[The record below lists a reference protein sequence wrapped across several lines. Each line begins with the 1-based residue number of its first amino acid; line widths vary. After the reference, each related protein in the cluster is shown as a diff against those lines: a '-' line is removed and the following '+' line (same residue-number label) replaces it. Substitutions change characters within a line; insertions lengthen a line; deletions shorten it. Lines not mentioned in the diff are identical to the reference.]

1 MNQDI
6 LLSKIVPNPTDT
18 TWAQAYTTLNV
29 YITLSIED
37 KTGKA
42 NVTTHGKELL
52 EKLQR
57 EFFALDDKSLENIKN
72 AVGNVTKTIS
82 EEYNYSMIVGAIVG
96 DILYI
101 VIGSTGQV
109 VIRRNDSSGI
119 IATGTEGEL
128 HGFSGKLQHDDVVV
142 FETGDFAKKLPLSD
156 LSEYLASSDVA
167 QIAEN
172 ITPMIHEGSKGTES
186 AIIIQFKDL
195 NDISK
200 KSDEKDFATEDE
212 EEAPTEKGGE
222 EKVEKEDYSAEKL
235 WSKEPHENRGI
246 EDLSEEENAEEEAP
260 REKKPLIPFKFKIPK
275 LKFDKR
281 TIIVGVVILLIAVL
295 VGGVAYTGH
304 LKSQE
309 KNLAE
314 FNKVF
319 QPAMEKFNEGEK
331 LESLNKSLALEDLN
345 ASLSLT
351 KDALSKFSKGSS
363 EYQKLTDLQS
373 KIDSKIASLGGG
385 SSAKNIKEFL
395 KPGGNLKSITSI
407 TAKGGTLLVL
417 DKTGKQVAT
426 VGTDGK
432 VKKTYDIK
440 QGDSF
445 ISSDDKFIYTMGQT
459 VTSIDRGNGEVKQIF
474 KGAKGT
480 SFDIFGSNVYA
491 LSGSDILKY
500 KAPSYEGASYFTDKP
515 SFKNTPV
522 DISISGPIWV
532 LEANGGVERFTKGKN
547 DNIELSGLTGAI
559 SEGAKIYADSDN
571 DNVYIMDVKN
581 QRVVVLNDEGVYQN
595 QYEGSF
601 IKDGNSFAIDEK
613 NKVGYVVSG
622 NSIYSFDL

>member
-6 LLSKIVPNPTDT
+6 LLSKIVPNSTET

-37 KTGKA
+37 KTGKS

-57 EFFALDDKSLENIKN
+57 EFFALDDKSLENIKK
-72 AVGNVTKTIS
+72 AVGNVTKTIT

-101 VIGSTGQV
+101 VIGSSGQV
-109 VIRRNDSSGI
+109 AIKRNDSSGV
-119 IATGTEGEL
+119 IATGVEGEL

-142 FETGDFAKKLPLSD
+142 FETGDFAEKLPLTE
-156 LSEYLASSDVA
+156 LSEYLNSTDVA

-172 ITPMIHEGSKGTES
+172 ITPMVHESAKGTEC

-195 NDISK
+195 GSIKKSEEKEFPIDEAHEIEEKDNDETISK
-200 KSDEKDFATEDE
+200 DE
-212 EEAPTEKGGE
+212 
-222 EKVEKEDYSAEKL
+222 YSAENL
-235 WSKEPHENRGI
+235 WTKEPHENRGI
-246 EDLSEEENAEEEAP
+246 EEISEEEHVKEETQSV
-260 REKKPLIPFKFKIPK
+260 KKPLIPFKFPSITFGKK
-275 LKFDKR
+275 TL
-281 TIIVGVVILLIAVL
+281 IIGVVILLIAVL
-295 VGGVAYTGH
+295 VGSIGYTGY

-309 KNLAE
+309 TNLAE

-319 QPAMEKFNEGEK
+319 QPAKEKFDEGEK
-331 LESLNKSLALEDLN
+331 LESLNKTLALEDFN
-345 ASLSLT
+345 ASSGLL
-351 KDALSKFSKGSS
+351 KEALGKFPKGSS
-363 EYQKLTDLQS
+363 EYQKIEDLQS
-373 KIDSKIASLGGG
+373 KIDSKISALGGG

-395 KPGGNLKSITSI
+395 KPGGDLKSITAI

-426 VGTDGK
+426 IDTNGK

-440 QGDSF
+440 EGDTY
-445 ISSDDKFIYTMGQT
+445 ISSDDKFIYTMGNT

-474 KGAKGT
+474 KDVKGS
-480 SFDIFGSNVYA
+480 SFDIFGSNVYT

-500 KAPSYEGASYFTDKP
+500 KAPSYEEASYFTDKP
-515 SFKNTPV
+515 SFKSTPT

-532 LEANGGVERFTKGKN
+532 LEANGGIERFTKGKN
-547 DNIELSGLTGAI
+547 DEIELTGLTGAI
-559 SEGAKIYADSDN
+559 SDGAKIYADPDN

-581 QRVVVLNDEGVYQN
+581 QRVVVLNDKGEYQN

-601 IKDGNSFAIDEK
+601 IKDGSSFAIDEK
-613 NKVGYVVSG
+613 NKVGYVVSS
-622 NSIYSFDL
+622 NSIHSFDL

>member
-37 KTGKA
+37 KIGKT
-42 NVTTHGKELL
+42 NVKTHGKELL

-72 AVGNVTKTIS
+72 AVGNVTKNIS

-96 DILYI
+96 DVLYI
-101 VIGSTGQV
+101 VIGSSGQV
-109 VIRRNDSSGI
+109 AIKRNDSSGV
-119 IATGTEGEL
+119 IATGVEGEL

-319 QPAMEKFNEGEK
+319 QPAMEKFDEGEK
-331 LESLNKSLALEDLN
+331 LESLNKSLALEDFN

-373 KIDSKIASLGGG
+373 KIDSKISALGGG

-395 KPGGNLKSITSI
+395 KPSGDLKSITSI